1 MSHLLFRLF
10 SRLQP
15 VKGLL
20 QIQKERL
27 LVKLLSQHIDWA
39 DSDISGLYRNPSVR
53 MNKTIWL
60 MWTQGLELAPP
71 LVRKCC
77 ESVEPYRGDYDVVLL
92 TADNLSQYVRLPEH
106 IAHLYREKKIGE
118 ALHSDLV
125 RAYLLLQ
132 YGGIWR
138 DATCYQSAP
147 YPSYVVEAPFFMFSK
162 SLLGGQL
169 SPIIGSSWFIKAE
182 ADNVLLRKAFAFLCE
197 YFRHN
202 STPHNYY
209 LFHLTLTMLVESD
222 EDCRLLWQQM
232 PYVCNMDP
240 HVFYFHWD
248 LPYSAEGYRHLLNAC
263 FIHKLSYKYD
273 PSILEGEQNMIKHFL
288 ES

>member
-60 MWTQGLELAPP
+60 MWTQGLEQAPP
-71 LVRKCC
+71 LVLKCC
-77 ESVEPYRGDYDVVLL
+77 ESVEPYRGDYDVVVL

-147 YPSYVVEAPFFMFSK
+147 YPSYVVEAHFFMFSK

-222 EDCRLLWQQM
+222 EDCHLLWQTM

>member
-60 MWTQGLELAPP
+60 MWTQGLEQAPP
-71 LVRKCC
+71 LVLKCC
-77 ESVEPYRGDYDVVLL
+77 ESVEPYRGDYDVVVL

-222 EDCRLLWQQM
+222 VACRRQWQQM

-248 LPYSAEGYRHLLNAC
+248 LPYSAEGYCHLLNAC